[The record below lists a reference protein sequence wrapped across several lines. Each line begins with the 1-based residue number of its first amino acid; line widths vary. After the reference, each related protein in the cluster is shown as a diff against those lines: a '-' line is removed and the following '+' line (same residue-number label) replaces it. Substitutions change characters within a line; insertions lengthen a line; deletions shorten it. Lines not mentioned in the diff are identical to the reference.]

1 VLQGIGILVVF
12 LIFAALMM
20 TQRMSTLLAL
30 VLMAILI
37 ALIGGVPLLGK
48 DGIVENVINAGAL
61 RLASAYTAV
70 MFGAWLGQVM
80 FQTGISQD
88 IIRRAAELGG
98 DRPQAVGLAMAG
110 VTALLFTTM
119 SGLGAVI
126 MIGTIVLPIL
136 MAVGIKPLKA
146 AFIYMMGMAVG
157 FVINLMN
164 LNTYATLAGVT
175 VDLIRPFGM
184 IQLVISGVIAL
195 VAVFLELR
203 KPEVAWAAVDTEKLK
218 EDLSKLKKVPIYAL
232 LTPLIPLVLVLALK
246 WSVIPAF
253 LVGIIYAAI
262 TTAGRDTLRMLTKAA
277 HDGLVDGGPAIL
289 LMVAIGMVL
298 NAVFHPT
305 VKAVMQS
312 VLGSIV
318 PNSPIPYIL
327 FFAALAPLA
336 LYRGP
341 MNMWGLGS
349 GILATII
356 STGIL
361 PPMAAMAGF
370 MSTERVQSVGDPT
383 NTQTAWTAG
392 FTNIEVNALAK
403 KLLPWLWVMA
413 AVSAAVA
420 GFRYL

>member
-1 VLQGIGILVVF
+1 VLQAIGILVVF
-12 LIFAALMM
+12 FIFAALMM

-30 VLMAILI
+30 ICMAILI

-48 DGIVENVINAGAL
+48 DGIVENVINGGAL

-80 FQTGISQD
+80 LQTGISQD

-98 DRPQAVGLAMAG
+98 DRPMAVGIAMTA

-126 MIGTIVLPIL
+126 MIGSIVLPIL
-136 MAVGIKPLKA
+136 MGVGIKPLKA
-146 AFIYMMGMAVG
+146 ATIYLMGMAVG

-175 VDLIRPFGM
+175 VELIKPFGM
-184 IQLVISGVIAL
+184 IQLVISSVIAL
-195 VAVFLELR
+195 AFVYMTLR
-203 KPEVAWAAVDTEKLK
+203 KPDVAWAAVDTQAAK
-218 EDLSKLKKVPIYAL
+218 EELAKAKKVPLYSL
-232 LTPLIPLVLVLALK
+232 LTPLIPLVLVLFLK

-253 LVGIIYAAI
+253 LVGIIYGAL
-262 TTAGRDTLRMLTKAA
+262 TTDLRDSLRLMTKAA
-277 HDGLVDGGPAIL
+277 HDGLKDGAPAIL

-298 NAVFHPT
+298 NAVFHPA
-305 VKAVMQS
+305 VKGIMQA
-312 VLGSIV
+312 VLGNLV
-318 PNSPIPYIL
+318 PTSPIPYIL

-341 MNMWGLGS
+341 LNMWGLGS

-361 PPMAAMAGF
+361 SPMAAMAGF

-383 NTQTAWTAG
+383 NTQTAWTAS
-392 FTNIEVNALAK
+392 FTNVEVNAVAK
-403 KLLPWLWVMA
+403 KLLPWLWLMA
-413 AVSAAVA
+413 AVSALVA
-420 GFRYL
+420 GFQYL